1 MDNKSVYRLLTRT
14 QGPYSKIVD
23 FFQHIITKFGWR
35 HLGLAFHNY
44 KASTRREK
52 SDCSFVIE
60 SVYNFLADL
69 NGKKPYHAMFNEE
82 EFDEWDV
89 LFDQLQV
96 NCRGEMTSIIVC

>member
-52 SDCSFVIE
+52 SDQGLFTPDIYIAETFV
-60 SVYNFLADL
+60 
-69 NGKKPYHAMFNEE
+69 H
-82 EFDEWDV
+82 
-89 LFDQLQV
+89 
-96 NCRGEMTSIIVC
+96 